1 MVDKKNVKDIL
12 KVDKPVT
19 LSTIKELLEDEFN
32 QIVVDIGFDR
42 NLLVKDY
49 YITIMLYLLKDV
61 KGIIFK
67 GGTALQK
74 TFLDYSRIS

>member
-1 MVDKKNVKDIL
+1 MVDKKNVKDSL
-12 KVDKPVT
+12 KVDKSDN

-32 QIVVDIGFDR
+32 QIVVEIGFNRD
-42 NLLVKDY
+42 LLVKDY

-61 KGIIFK
+61 NGIIFK

-74 TFLDYSRIS
+74 TFLD